1 MRLSKF
7 SEALEET
14 VVNSPTVQ
22 GALASICAFA
32 GSAFACDR
40 IHITFLHES
49 GPVHSDWG
57 AVPVLPG
64 GASTLFEI
72 QGSSILFERAPVTNP
87 LFISDLKRFSPGTRA
102 VEVISQAG
110 NRSFALVPIIFPSS
124 LCGWIEC
131 YHKSET
137 HLWRR
142 EEQTLLMV
150 LAVRVPMLLRNKKF
164 AAEKDRSSPGSPPKE
179 ISAAPTPGE
188 VYYEKLSKVQRE
200 YRRLLEYGKF
210 VLFKT
215 NPDFTITDVRGDTER
230 MLGLRPAEILEVGDI
245 WARFLSTKAR
255 LLFAQ
260 KIRQAKKNRG
270 ELHDE
275 FKIVHVKTKA
285 ERWILFR
292 GVPLFSKN
300 ELLGWE
306 ALGLDITEKKE
317 AEEELVNEKR
327 RLQALYE
334 VSHSAQFS
342 AEPEMIALKTLRA
355 LRNATRSAA
364 GFVALHG
371 GSNGEFELVAAEGFT
386 EKQVVTLDSF
396 VNTNALFKES
406 VNLRNGSLVRDLEK
420 RWSSQPKGPQG
431 HLKTGLIMPLISDG
445 AVSGIC
451 FLARRGQ
458 SPYSR
463 DDFSIV
469 QIACSQVAA
478 RIRQAQYHIDER
490 KAADSLGVLYRLSH
504 ELSKYLTTR
513 EVAEHAVRII
523 SEELPCRRLWLGM
536 MNERRTHISGHA
548 GFGPG
553 ITQQIVHLQI
563 ELDLP
568 HQFFD
573 EAIESKKP
581 VVVQPGQKMECS
593 GLEKLTGKLSLN
605 AFVIVPLVSL
615 GQVVGVLLFEPSNP
629 AVFSGE
635 GRLPL
640 LVNIASE
647 IGTVLLARRFEAK
660 VADTEKMKMASLL
673 ASGVSHNFNNILQA
687 IMGHA
692 SLIQMQ
698 AAPES
703 QIEDS
708 ASRIVDA
715 AGKGAALVGQLMTV
729 SSRNIFSRKSMSI
742 NKMFQESRD
751 FYKSVLG
758 PEISLEIDLEGSIPN
773 VLADYAQI
781 QQVITNL
788 LLNSKEA
795 LDERRDGFVK
805 IQTRRVRLNSGEVSN
820 DIAPGQYI
828 RVDLE
833 DNGKGMS
840 EDIQSRCFEPFFT
853 TKGRDLDSGVGV
865 GGSGL
870 GLSSAYS
877 ILRQH
882 AGYIQVRSQENSG
895 TTFSIFLP
903 IIQPSIEREE
913 VQREDAVSR
922 RKADVHVFSSDE
934 VVISAIRLSLDV
946 FGLVSY
952 VSSDHNDLRE
962 ELNGIE
968 PFSGIVVVDLDDPD
982 LRLSKFARSRRKPSA
997 DIRCIFV
1004 GRTLEPWSRMV
1015 RRFRQSE
1022 FIKKPLGAWSLHTA
1036 ISRLLSLRQIGPL
1049 SKEIDIVREATK
1061 KAPRKR
1067 KRRGK
1072 EGAGNSEEETV

>member
-14 VVNSPTVQ
+14 VVGSPTMQ
-22 GALASICAFA
+22 SALASICAFA
-32 GSAFACDR
+32 GRSFACDR
-40 IHITFLHES
+40 IHITFMHEDR
-49 GPVHSDWG
+49 PVHSDWG
-57 AVPVLPG
+57 AVPVLPKD
-64 GASTLFEI
+64 APTLFEM
-72 QGSSILFERAPVTNP
+72 QGSSILFERKPVTNP
-87 LFISDLKRFSPGTRA
+87 LFVSDLKRFSPRTRLI
-102 VEVISQAG
+102 EVISQAG
-110 NRSFALVPIIFPSS
+110 NRSFALVPIIFPFS

-131 YHKSET
+131 YHKSES

-142 EEQTLLMV
+142 EEQTLLTV
-150 LAVRVPMLLRNKKF
+150 LAARVPLLLRDKKY
-164 AAEKDRSSPGSPPKE
+164 AAGESMLVSESAPQEVSP
-179 ISAAPTPGE
+179 APTPGE
-188 VYYEKLSKVQRE
+188 VYYEKLSQVQRE

-230 MLGLRPAEILEVGDI
+230 MLGLRPAEVLEEGDI
-245 WARFLSTKAR
+245 WGRFLSTKAR

-260 KIRQAKKNRG
+260 KIRQAKKNRS

-300 ELLGWE
+300 EILGWE

-317 AEEELVNEKR
+317 AEEGLVHEKR

-355 LRNATRSAA
+355 LKNATRSTV
-364 GFVALHG
+364 GFIALHSG
-371 GSNGEFELVAAEGFT
+371 TNGSFELVAAEGFT
-386 EKQVVTLDSF
+386 EKQVLTLDPF
-396 VNTNALFKES
+396 VNSNLLFKEI
-406 VNLRNGSLVRDLEK
+406 VELRSGSIVRDLDK
-420 RWSSQPKGPQG
+420 RWNSQPGGQG
-431 HLKTGLIMPLISDG
+431 HFKTGLVMPLVSDG
-445 AVSGIC
+445 VVSGIC

-458 SPYSR
+458 PQYSH

-536 MNERRTHISGHA
+536 MNEQRTHIAGHA

-553 ITQQIVHLQI
+553 IRQQIIQLQL
-563 ELDLP
+563 ELDLR

-581 VVVQPGQKMECS
+581 VVVQPVQKMDCS
-593 GLEKLTGKLSLN
+593 GLERLIGKLSLQT
-605 AFVIVPLVSL
+605 FVIVPLVSL
-615 GQVVGVLLFEPSNP
+615 GQVVGVLVFEPSNP
-629 AVFSGE
+629 TVFLGE

-698 AAPES
+698 ASPES

-742 NKMFQESRD
+742 NKLFQESRD

-773 VLADYAQI
+773 VLADYAQV

-788 LLNSKEA
+788 LLNSREA
-795 LDERRDGFVK
+795 LDGRRDGFVK
-805 IQTRRVRLNSGEVSN
+805 IQTRRVRLKSGEISTEL
-820 DIAPGQYI
+820 APGQYI
-828 RVDLE
+828 RIDME

-840 EDIQSRCFEPFFT
+840 EEVQIRCFEPFFT
-853 TKGRDLDSGVGV
+853 TKGRDPESGVGV

-882 AGYIQVRSQENSG
+882 AGYIQVKSQEDSG

-903 IIQPSIEREE
+903 LLHPSVEREE
-913 VQREDAVSR
+913 VQREEAVSR
-922 RKADVHVFSSDE
+922 KKADVHVFSSDE
-934 VVISAIRLSLDV
+934 VVISAIRLSLDA

-952 VSSDHNDLRE
+952 VSSDHTDLKE
-962 ELNGIE
+962 ELSGVE

-982 LRLSKFARSRRKPSA
+982 LRLSKFARSRKKASA
-997 DIRCIFV
+997 DLRCIFT
-1004 GRTLEPWSRMV
+1004 GRSFDPWARMI
-1015 RRFRQSE
+1015 RRYRQSE

-1036 ISRLLSLRQIGPL
+1036 ISRLLSLREIGPL
-1049 SKEIDIVREATK
+1049 SNEIEVSR
-1061 KAPRKR
+1061 
-1067 KRRGK
+1067 
-1072 EGAGNSEEETV
+1072 EGAKKTAKKKKRQNKESTTGPNPEIS